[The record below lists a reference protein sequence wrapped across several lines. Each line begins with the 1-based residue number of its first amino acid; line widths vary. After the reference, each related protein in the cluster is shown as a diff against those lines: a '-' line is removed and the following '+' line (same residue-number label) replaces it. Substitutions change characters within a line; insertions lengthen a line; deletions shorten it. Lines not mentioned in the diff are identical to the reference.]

1 MLNVAWLIV
10 HLIASAMSLP
20 ATAAAGPAGV
30 TCTYQACMAKC
41 TRLNGPICNSYCDA
55 QIRQRSA
62 AGICTAQG
70 DPSGVDG
77 NSTWE
82 NNP

>member
-1 MLNVAWLIV
+1 MLNAAWLIV
-10 HLIASAMSLP
+10 HLIAGALP
-20 ATAAAGPAGV
+20 ATAAAGPVGI

-62 AGICTAQG
+62 AGICVAQG
-70 DPSGVDG
+70 DPIGVDG
-77 NSTWE
+77 DSTWE